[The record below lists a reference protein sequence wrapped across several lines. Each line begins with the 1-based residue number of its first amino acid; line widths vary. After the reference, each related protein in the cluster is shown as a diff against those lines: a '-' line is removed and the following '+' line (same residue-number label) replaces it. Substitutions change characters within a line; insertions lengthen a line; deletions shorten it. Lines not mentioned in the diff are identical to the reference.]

1 MTNLFGGWFNPKP
14 QNSPLTLKNQ
24 KLQQLKE
31 YFPDLIEDSVDF
43 NICYIPFGK
52 DKKLALCL
60 IMSPPFP
67 NGPPTLKLINMQ
79 HPFAD
84 ANGIL
89 LPDIQKDLR
98 HWNGND
104 SHHFGRIIYEVIA
117 ELQRPLFGNGNGSY
131 QHQHQQQHQMKPPEY
146 SNTNTVKSSRTLLM
160 EALELM
166 SVDSLKELLN
176 CPDRISEFGS
186 ELTIEC
192 PDEVNRKK
200 EKNMI
205 KKDIEIV
212 RDNNISD
219 QKEIDELTNELVM
232 IRQEHLDLNE
242 VLINKMNQ
250 QATAMQRYSYPVVHG
265 ILSNKAEH
273 LEECSEEI
281 ANLVLKNQSINDDFI
296 LNYRKM
302 REELAII
309 KKKMEL
315 CGT

>member
-1 MTNLFGGWFNPKP
+1 MTNLFGWFNAKP
-14 QNSPLTLKNQ
+14 QSSPLVALKNQ
-24 KLQQLKE
+24 KVQQLKE
-31 YFPDLIEDSVDF
+31 YFPDLIEDSVDE

-52 DKKLALCL
+52 DKRLALCL

-67 NGPPTLKLINMQ
+67 NGPPTLKLMNMQ

-89 LPDIQKDLR
+89 LPDIHKDLR
-98 HWNGND
+98 HWNIND
-104 SHHFGRIIYEVIA
+104 SFGRIIYEVIA
-117 ELQRPLFGNGNGSY
+117 ELQRPMFGGNGNGSY
-131 QHQHQQQHQMKPPEY
+131 QQPHQHQMRPPEY
-146 SNTNTVKSSRTLLM
+146 TNTNAVKSSRALLM

-166 SVDSLKELLN
+166 SVESLKELLN
-176 CPDRISEFGS
+176 CPERISEFGS

-219 QKEIDELTNELVM
+219 QKEIDDLTNDLVI

-250 QATAMQRYSYPVVHG
+250 QATAMQRYSYPVIHG

-281 ANLVLKNQSINDDFI
+281 ANLVLKNQSVNDDFI

-315 CGT
+315 CGQT